1 MSKPLYLEK
10 YPHLFQPLTVG
21 KKKLVYKNRIMVGP
35 MRSQVP
41 ARAQMPG

>member
-35 MRSQVP
+35 MQVSG
-41 ARAQMPG
+41 A